1 MIFTITSE
9 IKSLLFNSQQLFIHN
24 NPSLFNLVSTLK
36 LLNMFITVHNMSNN
50 LVLLWYKLIIN
61 ISLTI
66 SQYMDNI
73 NNQDMDNT
81 NKQVRYM
88 DNQDRFMDSKDR
100 YMDSQFMGMLFKAN
114 Q

>member
-9 IKSLLFNSQQLFIHN
+9 IKSLLSHSQQLFIHN
-24 NPSLFNLVSTLK
+24 NPSSFNLVYIHK
-36 LLNMFITVHNMSNN
+36 LLNMYITVHNMSSN
-50 LVLLWYKLIIN
+50 LALLWYKLKIN
-61 ISLTI
+61 ISRTI
-66 SQYMDNI
+66 SQCMDNI

-88 DNQDRFMDSKDR
+88 DNQDR
-100 YMDSQFMGMLFKAN
+100 YMDNQFMGMLFKAN